1 MHITIVGAG
10 LAGSLLAIYL
20 GQKGYQVS
28 VYERRPDMRKADVS
42 AGRSI
47 NLALSDRGWRAL
59 KEAGIEE
66 TITKIATPMKGRMIH
81 QDDGHLDFQQY
92 GQQGQAIYSVSR
104 SLLNQYL
111 MDAAEQ
117 TQNVTLYFNQ
127 RCEDINLDQTAI
139 QFQDNST
146 DQQQTIETDV
156 ILGTD
161 GAFSAVRERLMKTDR
176 FNYSQSFLEHGYKEL
191 SIPAGNDGTHL
202 LEKNAL
208 HIWPRNSFM
217 LIALPNLD
225 GSFTSTLFMPF
236 EGEQSFEQLQ
246 DENALMAFF
255 QEHFPDALDVM
266 PTLKEDFF
274 NNPTSSL
281 VTIRC
286 YPWSHDGNAC
296 ILGDAAHA
304 IVPFYGQGM
313 NAGFEDVRLF
323 NKYLEQHDDWRAAF
337 HSFEKDHKADADA
350 IADLALEN
358 FIEMRDKVADPQFLL
373 RKKLEKKV
381 QNRFPEVFTPVYAM
395 VTFSHEPYS
404 KALQMQKYQD
414 RMFEEL
420 LAIPDIEQKLEQG
433 ALDERISKW
442 LEG

>member
-20 GQKGYQVS
+20 GRKGYRVH
-28 VYERRPDMRKADVS
+28 VYERRADMRKVDVS

-59 KEAGIEE
+59 EE
-66 TITKIATPMKGRMIH
+66 VDMKATINEIATPMKGRMIH
-81 QDDGHLDFQQY
+81 QDDGHLDFQPY
-92 GQQGQAIYSVSR
+92 GQEGQAIYSVSR
-104 SLLNQYL
+104 GLLNQYL
-111 MDAAEQ
+111 MDAAEA
-117 TQNVTLYFNQ
+117 TRNVTLYFNQ
-127 RCEDINLDQTAI
+127 QCEDINLDQTAVT
-139 QFQDNST
+139 FRDNNT
-146 DQQQTIETDV
+146 GREQTIDTDI

-161 GAFSAVRERLMKTDR
+161 GAFSAVRQRLMKTDR

-191 SIPAGNDGTHL
+191 SIPAAHDSSHL

-225 GSFTSTLFMPF
+225 GSFTSTLFLPF
-236 EGEQSFEQLQ
+236 EGGPSFEQLR
-246 DENALMAFF
+246 DENDVASFF
-255 QEHFPDALDVM
+255 QNHFPDAYEVM
-266 PTLKEDFF
+266 PTLKDDFF

-286 YPWSHDGNAC
+286 YPWSFAGNAA
-296 ILGDAAHA
+296 IMGDAAHA
-304 IVPFYGQGM
+304 VVPFYGQGM

-323 NKYLEQHDDWRAAF
+323 NHYLEEEGDWEAAF
-337 HSFEKDHKADADA
+337 HTFEREHKPDADA

-373 RKKLEKKV
+373 RKKLEKKLEK
-381 QNRFPEVFTPVYAM
+381 RFPDQFQSVYAM
-395 VTFSHEPYS
+395 VTFSHQPYS
-404 KALQMQKYQD
+404 KALEMQQYQD
-414 RMFEEL
+414 RLFNELVSTPGVEEKV
-420 LAIPDIEQKLEQG
+420 DNG